1 MLYPKNVIKAKKN
14 SPYKVLDTIFSK
26 AESRGMPIQHNGNT
40 YHLQLRQ
47 LDRTNWLG
55 VRERIKL
62 INPTDD
68 YTIMTDENVPITTT
82 ASQVDT
88 WLLQALSYTE
98 ALYGAR
104 WATKEA
110 IEADPSI
117 DVKNYFETALA
128 NILA

>member
-1 MLYPKNVIKAKKN
+1 MIPTKLIQEKQNGPKAQLNKIFASAEAK
-14 SPYKVLDTIFSK
+14 
-26 AESRGMPIQHNGNT
+26 GMPITHDGNT
-40 YHLQLRQ
+40 YHLQLRE

-62 INPTDD
+62 MSPTDS
-68 YTIMTDENVPITTT
+68 YTIMTEEDVPVTTT

-104 WATKEA
+104 WGTKNALSQNPALDPQATF
-110 IEADPSI
+110 
-117 DVKNYFETALA
+117 NQ
-128 NILA
+128 ILQQLINN